1 MNEEFLIS
9 KGGRRCNNII
19 EIQNAALRIAVL
31 QSQKSV
37 TPSDAHSLAIQQLA
51 MMCWL
56 INKDHGYGQIAD
68 FRCD

>member
-1 MNEEFLIS
+1 MNEVFLVA
-9 KGGRRCNNII
+9 KGCRRRDII
-19 EIQNAALRIAVL
+19 WFQNAELRIAVL

-51 MMCWL
+51 MRRWL
-56 INKDHGYGQIAD
+56 INQDLRYRQIAV